1 MAVWIEGTL
10 RHSAAAQPGAPVP
23 VMFKI
28 SEVVWVRA
36 HREAGETID
45 NGCDVGLSDQSYVA
59 LNDKYADIVARITGT
74 TGP

>member
-10 RHSAAAQPGAPVP
+10 RQSGAIQPGAPLP

-36 HREAGETID
+36 YRVPGETID
-45 NGCDVGLSDQSYVA
+45 NGCDVGLSDQSFVA
-59 LNDKYADIVARITGT
+59 LNEKYADIIAKVTGT